1 MKTEFGEHL
10 KPRSQYVDE
19 AVQMAIAG
27 RWEEAADLN
36 KFILEKFGPDEETLN
51 RIGKALTELGKLKEA
66 KESYEKTLQLN
77 PLNLIAQK
85 NRAKLDVLVQ
95 TKGELRSGPAK
106 VDLNLFVEEMGKTVS
121 TTLEDVA
128 DPDVHN
134 KVTAGDIAELRIEGD
149 TIVAESVR
157 GVRLGLIEPRLA
169 RRLIK
174 FMQGGNRYL
183 AAVTSAEPG
192 SVRLIIRE
200 TYQDPKFI
208 GKPSFAV
215 RRQRAAAEFRPYAKE
230 SLLARDLEFPIET
243 EEEEGDGDEEPVAG
257 GQRIDELDD
266 TGGAADEDEE
276 TIDFSEDAEEDDK
289 DDDEDEEE

>member
-1 MKTEFGEHL
+1 LKTEFGEHL

-134 KVTAGDIAELRIEGD
+134 KVAAGDIAELRIEGD

-243 EEEEGDGDEEPVAG
+243 EEEEGDEDEETAVA
-257 GQRIDELDD
+257 GQRIDDLDD
-266 TGGAADEDEE
+266 SGGAADEEEE
-276 TIDFSEDAEEDDK
+276 TIDFSEDADDDDK
-289 DDDEDEEE
+289 DDDEEEE

>member
-134 KVTAGDIAELRIEGD
+134 KVAAGDIAELRIEGD

-243 EEEEGDGDEEPVAG
+243 EEEEGDEDEETAVV
-257 GQRIDELDD
+257 GQRIDDLDD
-266 TGGAADEDEE
+266 SGGAADEEEE
-276 TIDFSEDAEEDDK
+276 TIDFSEDADDDDK
-289 DDDEDEEE
+289 DDDEEEE

>member
-1 MKTEFGEHL
+1 MKTEFSEHL

-19 AVQMAIAG
+19 AIQMAIAG

-134 KVTAGDIAELRIEGD
+134 KVAPGDIAELRIEGD

-183 AAVTSAEPG
+183 AAVTAAEPG

-200 TYQDPKFI
+200 TYQDPKFV
-208 GKPSFAV
+208 GKPSFPV

-243 EEEEGDGDEEPVAG
+243 EEEEGDEDEEGAVG
-257 GQRIDELDD
+257 GQRIDDLDD
-266 TGGAADEDEE
+266 GGGAAEDEE
-276 TIDFSEDAEEDDK
+276 TIDFSEDADEDDK
-289 DDDEDEEE
+289 DDEDEEE

>member
-77 PLNLIAQK
+77 PLNVIAQK

-134 KVTAGDIAELRIEGD
+134 KVAAGDIAELRIEGD

-243 EEEEGDGDEEPVAG
+243 EEEEGDEDEETAVV
-257 GQRIDELDD
+257 GQRIDDLDD
-266 TGGAADEDEE
+266 SGGAADEEEE
-276 TIDFSEDAEEDDK
+276 TIDFSEDADDDDK
-289 DDDEDEEE
+289 DDDEEEE

>member
-1 MKTEFGEHL
+1 LKTEFGEHL

-134 KVTAGDIAELRIEGD
+134 KVAAGDIAELRIEGD

-243 EEEEGDGDEEPVAG
+243 EEEEGDEDEETAVV
-257 GQRIDELDD
+257 GQRIDDLDD
-266 TGGAADEDEE
+266 SGGAADEEEE
-276 TIDFSEDAEEDDK
+276 TIDFSEDADDDDK
-289 DDDEDEEE
+289 DDDEEEE

>member
-134 KVTAGDIAELRIEGD
+134 KVAAGDIAELRIEGD

-243 EEEEGDGDEEPVAG
+243 EEEEGDEDEETAVA
-257 GQRIDELDD
+257 GQRIDDLDD
-266 TGGAADEDEE
+266 SGGAADEEEE
-276 TIDFSEDAEEDDK
+276 TIDFSEDADDDDK
-289 DDDEDEEE
+289 DDDEEEE

>member
-1 MKTEFGEHL
+1 MVNTEWGAGGPALQAATTSPSRAVRTRLTGTGRFFGLPISSNSGWMGIPGWLFFSPRPTVRSESPHPLGGKGITERGVRSQFESDGYTQSRSPRPAIGARVLKTEFGEHL

-36 KFILEKFGPDEETLN
+36 NFILEKFGPDEETLN
-51 RIGKALTELGKLKEA
+51 RIGKAMSELGKLKEA
-66 KESYEKTLQLN
+66 KQSYEKTLQLN

-95 TKGELRSGPAK
+95 TKGELRRGPAK
-106 VDLNLFVEEMGKTVS
+106 VDLNLFGEEMGKTVS

-134 KVTAGDIAELRIEGD
+134 KVAAGDIAELRIEGD

-157 GVRLGLIEPRLA
+157 GARLGLIEPRPA
-169 RRLIK
+169 RRPSQVIH
-174 FMQGGNRYL
+174 GGNRYL

-192 SVRLIIRE
+192 
-200 TYQDPKFI
+200 
-208 GKPSFAV
+208 
-215 RRQRAAAEFRPYAKE
+215 
-230 SLLARDLEFPIET
+230 
-243 EEEEGDGDEEPVAG
+243 
-257 GQRIDELDD
+257 
-266 TGGAADEDEE
+266 
-276 TIDFSEDAEEDDK
+276 
-289 DDDEDEEE
+289 